1 MADYG
6 DAMKGRLNGS
16 YTVEAAFVMAVILF
30 ALMISIQSA
39 YRLRD
44 EVTGAMALAESVQR
58 LRHNETESPGDTADW
73 AIRRA
78 GSPFSW
84 KEYQFEFNMSG
95 NALTGRRIKGIGMG
109 GRWRLELDQRV
120 FDPENFL
127 RKLTLISQ
135 EE

>member
-1 MADYG
+1 MN
-6 DAMKGRLNGS
+6 KRLNGS

-30 ALMISIQSA
+30 SLMISIQSA

-44 EVTGAMALAESVQR
+44 EVAGTMALSESVQR
-58 LRHNETESPGDTADW
+58 LRHNETESPGDAAKW
-73 AIRRA
+73 AVNRA
-78 GSPFSW
+78 GTPFSW
-84 KEYQFEFNMSG
+84 KEYQFELN
-95 NALTGRRIKGIGMG
+95 LTGNLLTGKRIKGTGEG
-109 GRWRLELDQRV
+109 GRWKLELEQQV

>member
-1 MADYG
+1 MN
-6 DAMKGRLNGS
+6 KRFNGS

-30 ALMISIQSA
+30 SLMISIQSA

-44 EVTGAMALAESVQR
+44 EVAGAMALAESVQR
-58 LRHNETESPGDTADW
+58 LRHNETEPTGDAANW
-73 AIRRA
+73 AVYRA
-78 GSPFSW
+78 GTPFSW
-84 KEYQFEFNMSG
+84 KEYQFELNLSG
-95 NALTGRRIKGIGMG
+95 NLLTGKRIKGTGAG
-109 GRWRLELDQRV
+109 GRWKLELEQQV

>member
-1 MADYG
+1 MNR
-6 DAMKGRLNGS
+6 RLNGS

-44 EVTGAMALAESVQR
+44 EVAGTMALAESVQR
-58 LRHNETESPGDTADW
+58 LRHNETESPEEASNW
-73 AIRRA
+73 AVHRA
-78 GSPFSW
+78 GAPFSW
-84 KEYQFEFNMSG
+84 KEYRFELNMSG
-95 NALTGRRIKGIGMG
+95 NSLTGRRIKGTGMG
-109 GRWRLELDQRV
+109 GRWRLELEQRV

>member
-1 MADYG
+1 MNR
-6 DAMKGRLNGS
+6 RLNGS

-44 EVTGAMALAESVQR
+44 EVAGAMALAESVQR
-58 LRHNETESPGDTADW
+58 LRHNETESPEEASNW
-73 AIRRA
+73 AVHRA
-78 GSPFSW
+78 GAPFSW

-95 NALTGRRIKGIGMG
+95 NSLTGRWIKGTGMG
-109 GRWRLELDQRV
+109 GRWRLELEQRV
-120 FDPENFL
+120 YDPESFL

>member
-1 MADYG
+1 MN
-6 DAMKGRLNGS
+6 KRLNGS

-30 ALMISIQSA
+30 SLIISIQSA

-44 EVTGAMALAESVQR
+44 EVAGAMALAESVQR
-58 LRHNETESPGDTADW
+58 LRHNETESPGDAANW
-73 AIRRA
+73 AVHRV
-78 GSPFSW
+78 GTPFSW
-84 KEYQFEFNMSG
+84 MEYQFELNLSG
-95 NALTGRRIKGIGMG
+95 NLLTGKRIKGTGAG
-109 GRWRLELDQRV
+109 GRWKLELEQQV

>member
-1 MADYG
+1 MN
-6 DAMKGRLNGS
+6 KRLNGS

-30 ALMISIQSA
+30 CLMMSIQSA

-44 EVTGAMALAESVQR
+44 EVAGAMALAETVQR
-58 LRHNETESPGDTADW
+58 LRHNETEPHGEAVNW
-73 AIRRA
+73 AVHRA
-78 GSPFSW
+78 GIPFSW
-84 KEYQFEFNMSG
+84 KEYQFELNLSG
-95 NALTGRRIKGIGMG
+95 NLLTGKRIKGTGAG
-109 GRWRLELDQRV
+109 GRWKLELEQQV

>member
-1 MADYG
+1 MN
-6 DAMKGRLNGS
+6 KRLNGS

-30 ALMISIQSA
+30 SLMISIQSA

-44 EVTGAMALAESVQR
+44 EVAGAMALAESVQR
-58 LRHNETESPGDTADW
+58 LRHNETESPGDAASW
-73 AIRRA
+73 AIHRA
-78 GSPFSW
+78 GTPFSW
-84 KEYQFEFNMSG
+84 KEYQFELNLSG
-95 NALTGRRIKGIGMG
+95 NLLTGKRIKGIGAG
-109 GRWRLELDQRV
+109 GRWKLELEQQV

>member
-1 MADYG
+1 MNR
-6 DAMKGRLNGS
+6 RLNGS

-30 ALMISIQSA
+30 SLMISIQSA

-44 EVTGAMALAESVQR
+44 EVAGGMALAESVQR
-58 LRHNETESPGDTADW
+58 LRHNETEPPGDAEKW
-73 AIRRA
+73 AIHRA
-78 GSPFSW
+78 GTPFSW
-84 KEYQFEFNMSG
+84 KEYQFELNLSG
-95 NALTGRRIKGIGMG
+95 NFLTGKRIKGTAAG
-109 GRWRLELDQRV
+109 GRWKLELEQQV

>member
-1 MADYG
+1 MN
-6 DAMKGRLNGS
+6 KRLNGS

-30 ALMISIQSA
+30 SLMISIQSA

-44 EVTGAMALAESVQR
+44 EVAGAMALAESVQR
-58 LRHNETESPGDTADW
+58 LRHNETESPGDA
-73 AIRRA
+73 AKLAVHRA
-78 GSPFSW
+78 GTPFSW
-84 KEYQFEFNMSG
+84 KEYQFELNLSG
-95 NALTGRRIKGIGMG
+95 NLLTGKRIKGTGAG
-109 GRWRLELDQRV
+109 GRWKLELEQQV

>member
-1 MADYG
+1 
-6 DAMKGRLNGS
+6 MKKRLNGS

-44 EVTGAMALAESVQR
+44 EVAGAMALAESVQR
-58 LRHNETESPGDTADW
+58 LRHNETESPEDASNW
-73 AIRRA
+73 AIHRA
-78 GSPFSW
+78 GVPFSW
-84 KEYQFEFNMSG
+84 KEYRFELNMTG
-95 NALTGRRIKGIGMG
+95 NSLTGKRIKGTGMG
-109 GRWRLELDQRV
+109 GKWRLQLEHRV